1 MIRYKNW
8 NVKTEEKDKN
18 RYKFAARMVR
28 NNVVEN
34 YKNVDLDYVVTYH
47 QKYKV
52 RIYDGRMVLSINFKL
67 TTM

>member
-1 MIRYKNW
+1 
-8 NVKTEEKDKN
+8 
-18 RYKFAARMVR
+18 MVR

-47 QKYKV
+47 QKDKV
-52 RIYDGRMVLSINFKL
+52 KIYDGRMVLSINCRL